1 MNTEQKQILL
11 RKKGKKSSSGLA
23 DSSDSLLDLLCNVVG
38 VLVLVSSLAGVF
50 AATSALNI
58 QAPMK
63 KETKKQFWTLQAA
76 KEGVWD
82 LQPAINRMAEL
93 DRERVKE
100 VRNCENLL
108 SPELEICN
116 RKIDGWN
123 KEEQI
128 NGISMTISHE
138 KGQILRSEEPTINSE
153 SEEQLRAWLDKLMKK
168 LSTNNQAVFVVLESS
183 GYKMYREIKRAAR
196 NNKVP
201 IGWEPW
207 YKDDPINFW
216 GNSGRSMTIQ

>member
-11 RKKGKKSSSGLA
+11 RKKGKKDSSGLA

-50 AATSALNI
+50 AATSAVNI
-58 QAPMK
+58 QAPMN

-100 VRNCENLL
+100 VRLCENLL

-116 RKIDGWN
+116 SNLDGWK

-128 NGISMTISHE
+128 NGILMEISHE
-138 KGQILRSEEPTINSE
+138 KGQILRTDEPTISSE
-153 SEEQLRAWLDKLMKK
+153 SMELKEWLDKLMKK
-168 LSTNNQAVFVVLESS
+168 LNADNHAVFIVLEAS
-183 GYKMYREIKRAAR
+183 GFKMYREIKRAAR
-196 NNKVP
+196 KNQVP

>member
-11 RKKGKKSSSGLA
+11 RKKGKKASSGLA

-50 AATSALNI
+50 AATSAVNI

-76 KEGVWD
+76 EEGIWD

-93 DRERVKE
+93 DRERAKE
-100 VRNCENLL
+100 ARLCENLL

-116 RKIDGWN
+116 RNLDGWN
-123 KEEQI
+123 KQEQI
-128 NGISMTISHE
+128 NGISMEISHE
-138 KGQILRSEEPTINSE
+138 KGQILRSQEPTIAADDAKLE
-153 SEEQLRAWLDKLMKK
+153 DWLDQLMKK
-168 LSTNNQAVFVVLESS
+168 LKTDDQAIFIVLEAS
-183 GYKMYREIKRAAR
+183 GFKMYREIKRAAR
-196 NNKVP
+196 KNKVP

-207 YKDDPINFW
+207 YKGDPINFW
-216 GNSGRSMTIQ
+216 GNSGRSMTVQ

>member
-50 AATSALNI
+50 AATSAINI

-63 KETKKQFWTLQAA
+63 SETKKQFWTLQASE
-76 KEGVWD
+76 EGIWD
-82 LQPAINRMAEL
+82 LQAAINRMATL
-93 DRERVKE
+93 DRERAKE
-100 VRNCENLL
+100 VRKCENLL
-108 SPELEICN
+108 SPEFEICN
-116 RKIDGWN
+116 SNLDGWE
-123 KEEQI
+123 KAEQI
-128 NGISMTISHE
+128 NGIEMIINHE
-138 KGQILRSEEPTINSE
+138 KGQLTRLNDPSISSDSKDLQP
-153 SEEQLRAWLDKLMKK
+153 WLDKLMKK
-168 LSTNNQAVFVVLESS
+168 LGSEEKAVFVILESS
-183 GYKMYREIKRAAR
+183 GYKMYREIKKAAR
-196 NNKVP
+196 ANKIP

-207 YKDDPINFW
+207 YKGDPINFW

>member
-116 RKIDGWN
+116 RKLDGWN

>member
-93 DRERVKE
+93 DRERAKE
-100 VRNCENLL
+100 VRTCENLL
-108 SPELEICN
+108 TPELEICN
-116 RKIDGWN
+116 SKLDGWK

-128 NGISMTISHE
+128 NGIAMTISHE
-138 KGQILRSEEPTINSE
+138 KGQILRSQEPTIDSE
-153 SEEQLRAWLDKLMKK
+153 SEELRGWLDNLMKK
-168 LSTNNQAVFVVLESS
+168 LNTNDQAVFIVLEAS

-196 NNKVP
+196 KNKVP

-207 YKDDPINFW
+207 YKDDPINYW
-216 GNSGRSMTIQ
+216 GNSGRNMTIQ

>member
-63 KETKKQFWTLQAA
+63 KETKKQFWTLQAS

-93 DRERVKE
+93 DRERAKE

-116 RKIDGWN
+116 SKLDGWM

-128 NGISMTISHE
+128 NGISMKISHQ
-138 KGQILRSEEPTINSE
+138 KGQILRSQEPTIDSE
-153 SEEQLRAWLDKLMKK
+153 SEELKDWLDKLMKR
-168 LSTNNQAVFVVLESS
+168 LSKNNTKA
-183 GYKMYREIKRAAR
+183 
-196 NNKVP
+196 
-201 IGWEPW
+201 
-207 YKDDPINFW
+207 
-216 GNSGRSMTIQ
+216 

>member
-50 AATSALNI
+50 AATSAVNI

-93 DRERVKE
+93 DRERAKE
-100 VRNCENLL
+100 VRTCENLL
-108 SPELEICN
+108 TPELEICN
-116 RKIDGWN
+116 SKLDGWK

-128 NGISMTISHE
+128 NGIAMKISHE
-138 KGQILRSEEPTINSE
+138 KGQILRSQEPTIDSE
-153 SEEQLRAWLDKLMKK
+153 SEELRGWLDNLMKK
-168 LSTNNQAVFVVLESS
+168 LNTNDQAVFIVLEAS

-196 NNKVP
+196 KNKVP

-207 YKDDPINFW
+207 YKDDPINYW
-216 GNSGRSMTIQ
+216 GNSGRNMTIQ

>member
-93 DRERVKE
+93 DRERAKE
-100 VRNCENLL
+100 VRTCENLL
-108 SPELEICN
+108 TPELEICN
-116 RKIDGWN
+116 SKLDGWK

-128 NGISMTISHE
+128 NGIAMTISHE
-138 KGQILRSEEPTINSE
+138 KGQILRSQEPTIDSE
-153 SEEQLRAWLDKLMKK
+153 SEELRGWLDKLMKK
-168 LSTNNQAVFVVLESS
+168 LNTNDQAIFVVLEAS

-196 NNKVP
+196 KNKVP

-216 GNSGRSMTIQ
+216 GNSGRNMTIQ

>member
-50 AATSALNI
+50 AATSAVNI

-93 DRERVKE
+93 DRERAKE

-116 RKIDGWN
+116 SKLNGWK

-138 KGQILRSEEPTINSE
+138 KGQILRSQDPSIDSE
-153 SEEQLRAWLDKLMKK
+153 SEELRDWLDKLMKK
-168 LSTNNQAVFVVLESS
+168 LSTNDQAVFIVLEAS

-196 NNKVP
+196 KNKVP

-216 GNSGRSMTIQ
+216 GNSGRNMTIQ

>member
-11 RKKGKKSSSGLA
+11 RKKGKKESTGLA

-50 AATSALNI
+50 AATSAVNI

-76 KEGVWD
+76 EEGVWD

-93 DRERVKE
+93 DRERAKE
-100 VRNCENLL
+100 VRLCENLL

-116 RKIDGWN
+116 RNLDGWN
-123 KEEQI
+123 KQEQI
-128 NGISMTISHE
+128 NESTCDQTSTACAPEAYCVTPLVEPFVAWPAQGATNAAPSSSCSSLRLRREMT
-138 KGQILRSEEPTINSE
+138 P
-153 SEEQLRAWLDKLMKK
+153 
-168 LSTNNQAVFVVLESS
+168 
-183 GYKMYREIKRAAR
+183 
-196 NNKVP
+196 
-201 IGWEPW
+201 
-207 YKDDPINFW
+207 
-216 GNSGRSMTIQ
+216 

>member
-50 AATSALNI
+50 AATSAVNI

-63 KETKKQFWTLQAA
+63 KETKKQFWTLQAS

-93 DRERVKE
+93 DRERAKE

-116 RKIDGWN
+116 SKLNGWK

-128 NGISMTISHE
+128 NGISMAISHE
-138 KGQILRSEEPTINSE
+138 KGQILRSQEPTIDSE
-153 SEEQLRAWLDKLMKK
+153 SEELRDWLDKLMKN
-168 LSTNNQAVFVVLESS
+168 LNTNNQAVFIVLEAS
-183 GYKMYREIKRAAR
+183 GYKMYREIKRSAR
-196 NNKVP
+196 KNKVP

-216 GNSGRSMTIQ
+216 GNSGRSMSIQ

>member
-11 RKKGKKSSSGLA
+11 RKKGKKAPSGLA

-50 AATSALNI
+50 AATSTVNI

-63 KETKKQFWTLQAA
+63 KNTKKQFWTLQAA
-76 KEGVWD
+76 EAGVWD
-82 LQPAINRMAEL
+82 LQPAINRMAAL

-100 VRNCENLL
+100 VRICENLL

-116 RKIDGWN
+116 RNLDDWGK
-123 KEEQI
+123 KEQI
-128 NGISMTISHE
+128 NGIMMEVNHE
-138 KGQILRSEEPTINSE
+138 KGQLLRSNEPTIGSDNTE
-153 SEEQLRAWLDKLMKK
+153 LRSWLDKLMKK
-168 LSTNNQAVFVVLESS
+168 LNSEEKAIFIVLESS
-183 GYKMYREIKRAAR
+183 GFKMYREIKRAAR
-196 NNKVP
+196 RNKVP

-207 YKDDPINFW
+207 YKGDPINFW
-216 GNSGRSMTIQ
+216 GNSGRNMSIQ

>member
-50 AATSALNI
+50 AATSAVNI

-93 DRERVKE
+93 DRERAKE

-116 RKIDGWN
+116 SKLNGWK

-128 NGISMTISHE
+128 NGIAMTISHE
-138 KGQILRSEEPTINSE
+138 KGQILRSQEPTIDSE
-153 SEEQLRAWLDKLMKK
+153 SEELRDWLDTLMKN
-168 LSTNNQAVFVVLESS
+168 LNTNNQAVFIVLEAS
-183 GYKMYREIKRAAR
+183 GYKMYREIKRSAR
-196 NNKVP
+196 KNKVP

-216 GNSGRSMTIQ
+216 GNSGRSMSIQ

>member
-50 AATSALNI
+50 AATSAVNI

-93 DRERVKE
+93 DRERAKE
-100 VRNCENLL
+100 VRTCENLL
-108 SPELEICN
+108 TPELEICN
-116 RKIDGWN
+116 SKLDGWK

-128 NGISMTISHE
+128 NGIAMTISHE
-138 KGQILRSEEPTINSE
+138 KGQILRSQEPTIDSE
-153 SEEQLRAWLDKLMKK
+153 SEELRGWLDKLMKK
-168 LSTNNQAVFVVLESS
+168 LNTNDQAVFVVLEAS

-196 NNKVP
+196 KNKVP

-207 YKDDPINFW
+207 YKDDHINFW
-216 GNSGRSMTIQ
+216 GNSGRNMTIQ

>member
-93 DRERVKE
+93 DRERAKE
-100 VRNCENLL
+100 VRTCENLL
-108 SPELEICN
+108 TPELEICN
-116 RKIDGWN
+116 SKLDGWK

-128 NGISMTISHE
+128 NGIAMTISHE
-138 KGQILRSEEPTINSE
+138 KGQILRSQEPTIDSE
-153 SEEQLRAWLDKLMKK
+153 SEELRGWLDKLMKK
-168 LSTNNQAVFVVLESS
+168 LNTNDQAVFVVLEAS

-196 NNKVP
+196 KNKVP

-216 GNSGRSMTIQ
+216 GNSGRNMTIQ

>member
-50 AATSALNI
+50 AATSAVNI

-82 LQPAINRMAEL
+82 IQPAINRMAEL
-93 DRERVKE
+93 DRERAKE
-100 VRNCENLL
+100 VRNCMNLL

-116 RKIDGWN
+116 NKLDGWK

-138 KGQILRSEEPTINSE
+138 KGQIIRSQEPTINSE
-153 SEEQLRAWLDKLMKK
+153 SEELKDWLDKLMKK
-168 LSTNNQAVFVVLESS
+168 LNTNNQAVFIVLEAS
-183 GYKMYREIKRAAR
+183 GYKMYREIKRAAQK
-196 NNKVP
+196 NKVP

>member
-116 RKIDGWN
+116 RKLDGWN

-153 SEEQLRAWLDKLMKK
+153 SKEQLRAWLDKLMKN